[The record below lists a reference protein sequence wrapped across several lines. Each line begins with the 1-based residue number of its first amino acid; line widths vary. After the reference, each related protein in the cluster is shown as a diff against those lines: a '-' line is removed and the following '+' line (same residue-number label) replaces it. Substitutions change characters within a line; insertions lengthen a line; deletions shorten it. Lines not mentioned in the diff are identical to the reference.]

1 MTESTQKWYERVVLR
16 VMKDL
21 ETDFEF
27 PRLKSVLSQI
37 KSLNFLN
44 NPLSNEAT
52 HEYQNTVLL

>member
-44 NPLSNEAT
+44 NPLSNGAT